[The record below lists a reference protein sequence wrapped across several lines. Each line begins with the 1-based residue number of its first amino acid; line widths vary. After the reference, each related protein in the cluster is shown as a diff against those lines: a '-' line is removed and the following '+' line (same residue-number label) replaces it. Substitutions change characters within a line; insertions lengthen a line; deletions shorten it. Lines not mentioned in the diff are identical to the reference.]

1 MGSSAVSIT
10 TWTMRVAVTTSGC
23 NVTGILPTASMRCGR
38 NFFSAGSA
46 MTKRI
51 KTGFATCALAMVLIV
66 PYLLRAEDTTIE
78 KAGVAVGVSAG
89 NVIFLPAKAIS
100 TSMGLFFGALS
111 FVLTGGDTEV
121 MQQAWRDT
129 TEGPYLITPE
139 VARKAIGKRPDLS
152 ETE

>member
-1 MGSSAVSIT
+1 
-10 TWTMRVAVTTSGC
+10 
-23 NVTGILPTASMRCGR
+23 
-38 NFFSAGSA
+38 

-51 KTGFATCALAMVLIV
+51 RTGFPLLALAMVLIGTA
-66 PYLLRAEDTTIE
+66 PSLLRAEDTIE
-78 KAGVAVGVSAG
+78 KAGVAVGVTAG
-89 NVIFLPAKAIS
+89 NVVFLPAKAIS

-121 MQQAWRDT
+121 TQQMWRYS

-139 VARKAIGKRPDLS
+139 VARKAIGKRPYLS

>member
-1 MGSSAVSIT
+1 MI
-10 TWTMRVAVTTSGC
+10 
-23 NVTGILPTASMRCGR
+23 
-38 NFFSAGSA
+38 
-46 MTKRI
+46 KRI
-51 KTGFATCALAMVLIV
+51 RTGFALLGLAMVLIV
-66 PYLLRAEDTTIE
+66 PSLLRAENTTIE

-121 MQQAWRDT
+121 MRQTWRDT

-139 VARKAIGKRPDLS
+139 VARKSIGKRPDLS

>member
-1 MGSSAVSIT
+1 
-10 TWTMRVAVTTSGC
+10 
-23 NVTGILPTASMRCGR
+23 
-38 NFFSAGSA
+38 

-51 KTGFATCALAMVLIV
+51 RTGFALLALAMVLIGTL
-66 PYLLRAEDTTIE
+66 PSLLRAEDTTIE
-78 KAGVAVGVSAG
+78 KAGVAVGVTAG
-89 NVIFLPAKAIS
+89 NMILLPAKAIS

-121 MQQAWRDT
+121 TQQMWRYS

-139 VARKAIGKRPDLS
+139 VARKAIGKRPELS